1 MQNKTLKR
9 LTVTQIETMNK
20 HELAHIYK
28 QIMHTNN
35 DETTV
40 KIPRSQ
46 TSIKRIICYKLQE
59 IRHGKLKPKYQT
71 MIDKY
76 CANPDMLTGKKYAIT
91 YNIAVGQILTKQ
103 YKGTT
108 HTAVKT
114 PEGFTH
120 NGKTY
125 SSLSAI
131 ANYITG
137 QKVSGFRFFNL
148 RHRSDKNRTTK

>member
-1 MQNKTLKR
+1 MQNNTLKK
-9 LTVTQIETMNK
+9 LTVPQIETMNK
-20 HELAHIYK
+20 HELVHIYK
-28 QIMHTNN
+28 QIMQADSGKTPQ
-35 DETTV
+35 

-46 TSIKRIICYKLQE
+46 TSIKRTICYKIQE
-59 IRHGKLKPKYQT
+59 MRYGKLKPKYQT

-76 CANPDMLTGKKYAIT
+76 CANPDLLTGKKYAIT
-91 YNIAVGQILTKQ
+91 YNIAVGQILTKR
-103 YKGTT
+103 YKGAT